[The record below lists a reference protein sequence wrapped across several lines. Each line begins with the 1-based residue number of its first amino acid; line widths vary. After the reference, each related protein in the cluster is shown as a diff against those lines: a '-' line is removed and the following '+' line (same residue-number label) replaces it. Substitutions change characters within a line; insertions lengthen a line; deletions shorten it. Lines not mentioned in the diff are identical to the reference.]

1 MEKVLLPHADL
12 EVSRIIAG
20 CMKLGGGWTRGVTVG
35 EAHAAQAEA
44 FIAGALDLGIN
55 YFDHADVYAWGRA
68 EEAFGRGLARLPG
81 MRPRIVI
88 QTKCG
93 IRWKDEPAGAPLR
106 YDFSREHIV
115 ASAEGSLRRLKT
127 DYLDVLLL
135 HRPDPLWE
143 GEEIAAAFAELK
155 AAGKVRHFG
164 VSNMNAG
171 QMAYLQHF
179 LDEPLVANQLQMSLL
194 HHGFVEAGIS
204 FNQISD
210 GYPQGWEGALE
221 YCRLNGVALQAWSPL
236 DKGILVGAPLGSLS
250 TPQRA
255 AAELLRGLAAE
266 KGATPEAIA
275 LAWLLRHPAGI
286 MPVLGTTDP
295 ARFAACAAATSVRLS
310 REEWYSLLEAVRGRP
325 VP

>member
-1 MEKVLLPHADL
+1 M
-12 EVSRIIAG
+12 IAG
-20 CMKLGGGWTRGVTVG
+20 CMNLGGGWTKGVTVG

-44 FIAGALDLGIN
+44 FIAGALDSGVN
-55 YFDHADVYAWGRA
+55 FFDHADVYAWGNA
-68 EEAFGRGLARLPG
+68 EEAFGRGLARHPG
-81 MRPRIVI
+81 LRPSVVI

-93 IRWKDEPAGAPLR
+93 IRWKDEPAGAPHR
-106 YDFSREHIV
+106 YDFSRAHIV
-115 ASAEGSLRRLKT
+115 EAAEGSLRRLKT
-127 DYLDVLLL
+127 DYLDILLL

-171 QMAYLQHF
+171 QMAYLQHY
-179 LDEPLVANQLQMSLL
+179 LNEPLVADQLQMSLL

-204 FNQISD
+204 FNQVSE

-236 DKGILVGAPLGSLS
+236 DKGLLASAPLSAL
-250 TPQRA
+250 TPTQRS
-255 AAELLRGLAAE
+255 AAELVRAMAAS
-266 KGATPEAIA
+266 KGVPPEAIA

-286 MPVLGTTDP
+286 MPVIGTTNP
-295 ARFAACAAATSVRLS
+295 GRFAACAAAASVFLS
-310 REEWYSLLEAVRGRP
+310 REEWYALLEAARGRP

>member
-1 MEKVLLPHADL
+1 VEKVMLPHTDL

-20 CMKLGGGWTRGVTVG
+20 CMKLGGGWTAGVAVG

-44 FIAGALDLGIN
+44 FIAGALDAGVN
-55 YFDHADVYAWGRA
+55 YFDHADVYAWGNA
-68 EEAFGRGLARLPG
+68 EEAFGRGLARTPG
-81 MRPRIVI
+81 LRQRIVI

-93 IRWKDEPAGAPLR
+93 IRWKDEPTGAPHR
-106 YDFSREHIV
+106 YDFSRGHIV
-115 ASAEGSLRRLKT
+115 AAVEGSLRRLKT
-127 DYLDVLLL
+127 DYLDILLL

-171 QMAYLQHF
+171 QMTYLQHF

-204 FNQISD
+204 FNQVSE
-210 GYPQGWEGALE
+210 GYPQGWEGVLE
-221 YCRLNGVALQAWSPL
+221 YCRLNGVAPQAWSPL
-236 DKGILVGAPLGSLS
+236 DKGLLGGAPLAGLS
-250 TPQRA
+250 PAQRA
-255 AAELLRGLAAE
+255 AAELVRRMAAE
-266 KGATPEAIA
+266 KGAPAEAVA

-286 MPVLGTTDP
+286 MPVLGTTD
-295 ARFAACAAATSVRLS
+295 AGRFAACAAATSVSLS
-310 REEWYSLLEAVRGRP
+310 REDWYGLLEAARGRP

>member
-1 MEKVLLPHADL
+1 MEKVLLPHTDL

-20 CMKLGGGWTRGVTVG
+20 CMKLGGGWTAGVAVG

-44 FIAGALDLGIN
+44 FIAGALDAGVN
-55 YFDHADVYAWGRA
+55 YFDHADVYAWGNA
-68 EEAFGRGLARLPG
+68 EEAFGRGLARHPG
-81 MRPRIVI
+81 LRSRIVI

-93 IRWKDEPAGAPLR
+93 IRWKDEPTGAPHR
-106 YDFSREHIV
+106 YDFSRGHIV
-115 ASAEGSLRRLKT
+115 AAVEGSLRRLKT
-127 DYLDVLLL
+127 DYLDILLM

-204 FNQISD
+204 FNQVSE
-210 GYPQGWEGALE
+210 GYPQGWEGVLE
-221 YCRLNGVALQAWSPL
+221 YCRLNGVAPQAWSPL
-236 DKGILVGAPLGSLS
+236 DKGLLVGAPLAGLS
-250 TPQRA
+250 PAQRA
-255 AAELLRGLAAE
+255 AAELVRRMAAE
-266 KGATPEAIA
+266 KGAPAEAVA

-295 ARFAACAAATSVRLS
+295 GRFAACAAATSVSLS
-310 REEWYSLLEAVRGRP
+310 REEWYGLLESARGRP